1 VTGAAR
7 NCELTLKHG
16 NPALLFDL
24 DGDQLSALATSLE
37 SYLRG
42 RALQVVEDADGALA
56 LRALADLSGE
66 LEGLAATEMAGS
78 VRLSE
83 CELRWAA
90 EAVALYLAERDFD
103 AYQPPEV
110 RARIVLLWP
119 LSELLRE
126 LTVAMRRTL
135 REPARSTSLPAC

>member
-66 LEGLAATEMAGS
+66 LEGLAAT
-78 VRLSE
+78 
-83 CELRWAA
+83 
-90 EAVALYLAERDFD
+90 
-103 AYQPPEV
+103 
-110 RARIVLLWP
+110 
-119 LSELLRE
+119 
-126 LTVAMRRTL
+126 
-135 REPARSTSLPAC
+135 